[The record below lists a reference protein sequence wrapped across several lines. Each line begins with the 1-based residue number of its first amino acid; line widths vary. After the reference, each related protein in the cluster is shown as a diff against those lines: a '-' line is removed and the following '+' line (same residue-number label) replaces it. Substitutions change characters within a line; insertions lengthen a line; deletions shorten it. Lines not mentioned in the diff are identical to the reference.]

1 MNHKGIEILKK
12 VKADLFW
19 CERRLRESTDS
30 IEKGILESLIEQ
42 NKNWL
47 AEWEAQDKLALK
59 NNWKKFLTFSENSAI
74 FYI

>member
-19 CERRLRESTDS
+19 SERRLRVSTDKV
-30 IEKGILESLIEQ
+30 EKEILVSLIEH

-47 AEWEAQDKLALK
+47 AEWEAQDKLAVK
-59 NNWKKFLTFSENSAI
+59 NN
-74 FYI
+74 